1 MNLHPLRVSSVVACS
16 LSAVVLPGLA
26 QKAMSASEP
35 VATDFPLA
43 NIPVLTIEQTELATA
58 EATAEVASIVPPE
71 STTLPPSVH
80 DASAPLATAPL
91 PEIFPE
97 PTVADAMVTLA
108 SDPQLA
114 ESSLVASS
122 NDGQPL
128 SLNTEAM
135 AAAQLA
141 SNQTFTQ
148 PAIIPQLQPTSTN
161 PIELSVPLPASDPQY
176 YALNSS
182 RLLAEPEIIL
192 IDHSRNLIQLPP
204 SISPPKYV
212 LEDDASEFNS
222 RYKAMLALARL
233 PDFSPRLPLNLRVV
247 TDRTIT
253 SDHPIT
259 DSAET
264 IAEWARRMRLCRNA
278 RTMLE
283 HVQPDGETTIPVV
296 FIDAPI
302 RGPRV
307 VRNANGNLVCVD
319 A

>member
-16 LSAVVLPGLA
+16 LGTIVLPGLG

-35 VATDFPLA
+35 VATDSPLA
-43 NIPVLTIEQTELATA
+43 NASRMTIEQAELATA
-58 EATAEVASIVPPE
+58 EVVTIAPPE
-71 STTLPPSVH
+71 PVALSPSFH
-80 DASAPLATAPL
+80 DESAPLAIPPS
-91 PEIFPE
+91 PEISPA
-97 PTVADAMVTLA
+97 PTAADAMVTLA
-108 SDPQLA
+108 SDQQLA
-114 ESSLVASS
+114 DSSSVTSS
-122 NDGQPL
+122 NDGQP
-128 SLNTEAM
+128 SLPDAETALLAQSVSNKTST
-135 AAAQLA
+135 QLA
-141 SNQTFTQ
+141 VVSQ
-148 PAIIPQLQPTSTN
+148 PQPTSTA
-161 PIELSVPLPASDPQY
+161 PIELSVPLPAATPQY

-182 RLLAEPEIIL
+182 SPLAQPEVIL

-212 LEDDASEFNS
+212 LEDRTSEFNN
-222 RYKAMLALARL
+222 RFKAMLALANL

-264 IAEWARRMRLCRNA
+264 IAEWAERMRLCRNA
-278 RTMLE
+278 RAVLE

-296 FIDAPI
+296 FTDAPI

-307 VRNANGNLVCVD
+307 VRNANGNLVCVE